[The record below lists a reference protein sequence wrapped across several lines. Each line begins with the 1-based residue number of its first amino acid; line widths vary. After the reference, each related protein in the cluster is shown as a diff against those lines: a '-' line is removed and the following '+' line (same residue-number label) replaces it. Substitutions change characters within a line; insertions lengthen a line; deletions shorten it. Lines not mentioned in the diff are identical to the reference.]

1 MSSATFAGQVA
12 IVTGGA
18 SGIGRAVSTRLAE
31 AAAQVMIVDSR
42 QEAITEALAEI
53 RASAGPDSIR
63 GLAADVRHPEDMAR
77 MREETVACWGRID
90 ILVACAG
97 IMRGVPGRPQTVR
110 DTPAEAW
117 DRVIDTN
124 LTGVFLSN
132 KAVLPIMQQQKSGNI
147 VNLSSTSGRRGLAFD
162 AAYCA
167 SKFGVIGLSESLAE
181 EVRPQGIRV
190 QVVLPEVVDTPML
203 DQNGPLPRP
212 AKMLTADQV
221 ADLIFHLL
229 RLPPDTVMLSPIL
242 RSLEPP
248 ATKTTTRRS
257 Q

>member
-1 MSSATFAGQVA
+1 MSSSTFADQVA

-18 SGIGRAVSTRLAE
+18 SGIGLAVSKRLVQAG
-31 AAAQVMIVDSR
+31 AQVMIVDSR
-42 QEAITEALAEI
+42 QEAITEAVAEI
-53 RASAGPDSIR
+53 GASAAPGSIR
-63 GLAADVRHPEDMAR
+63 GLALDVRHPEDMAR
-77 MREETVACWGRID
+77 MREETVASWGRID
-90 ILVACAG
+90 ILVAGAG

-110 DTPAEAW
+110 DTPADAW

-132 KAVLPIMQQQKSGNI
+132 KAVLPIMQEQKSGNI
-147 VNLSSTSGRRGLAFD
+147 INLSSTSGRRGLAFD

-190 QVVLPEVVDTPML
+190 QVVLPEAVDTPML

-212 AKMLTADQV
+212 ATMLTADQV
-221 ADLIFHLL
+221 ADLILHLL
-229 RLPPDTVMLSPIL
+229 RLPPDTVMLSPVL
-242 RSLEPP
+242 RSLELPK
-248 ATKTTTRRS
+248 TKTTTERS
-257 Q
+257 

>member
-1 MSSATFAGQVA
+1 MNSSTFAGQVA

-18 SGIGRAVSTRLAE
+18 SGIGLAVSRGLVQAG
-31 AAAQVMIVDSR
+31 AHVMIVDSR
-42 QEAITEALAEI
+42 QEAIAGAVAEI
-53 RASAGPDSIR
+53 GEGAAPDSIR
-63 GLAADVRHPEDMAR
+63 GLELDVRQPGDMAR
-77 MREETVACWGRID
+77 MREETLAGWGRID

-110 DTPAEAW
+110 DTPADAW

-132 KAVLPIMQQQKSGNI
+132 KAVLPVMQQQKSGNI
-147 VNLSSTSGRRGLAFD
+147 INLSSTSGRRGLAFD

-190 QVVLPEVVDTPML
+190 QVVLPEAVDTPML

-212 AKMLTADQV
+212 AAMLTADQV
-221 ADLIFHLL
+221 ADLILHLL
-229 RLPPDTVMLSPIL
+229 RLPPDTVMLSPVL
-242 RSLEPP
+242 RSLEFPM
-248 ATKTTTRRS
+248 TKTTKERS
-257 Q
+257 

>member
-1 MSSATFAGQVA
+1 MSSSTFTGQVA

-18 SGIGRAVSTRLAE
+18 SGIGLAVSQRLAQ
-31 AAAQVMIVDSR
+31 AGAQVMIVDSH
-42 QEAITEALAEI
+42 QEAIAGAVAEI
-53 RASAGPDSIR
+53 GASAAPESVR
-63 GLAADVRHPEDMAR
+63 GLALDVRHPDDMAR
-77 MREETVACWGRID
+77 MREETVASWGRID

-110 DTPAEAW
+110 DTPVDAW

-132 KAVLPIMQQQKSGNI
+132 NAVLPTMQKQKSGNI
-147 VNLSSTSGRRGLAFD
+147 VNLSSTSGRRGLALD

-190 QVVLPEVVDTPML
+190 QVVLPEMVDTPML

-212 AKMLTADQV
+212 ATMLTADQV
-221 ADLIFHLL
+221 ADLILHLL
-229 RLPPDTVMLSPIL
+229 RLPPDTVMLSPVL

-248 ATKTTTRRS
+248 TTKTTTRRS
-257 Q
+257 

>member
-1 MSSATFAGQVA
+1 MSSSTFAGQVA

-18 SGIGRAVSTRLAE
+18 SGIGLAVSTRLVQAG
-31 AAAQVMIVDSR
+31 AQVMIIDSR
-42 QEAITEALAEI
+42 QAAIEGAVAEI
-53 RASAGPDSIR
+53 GKKAVAGSIR
-63 GLAADVRHPEDMAR
+63 GLELDVRHPDDMAR
-77 MREETVACWGRID
+77 MREETVASWGRID
-90 ILVACAG
+90 ILVSCAG
-97 IMRGVPGRPQTVR
+97 ILRGVPGRPQTVR
-110 DTPAEAW
+110 DTPADAW

-132 KAVLPIMQQQKSGNI
+132 KAVLPIMQKQKSGNI
-147 VNLSSTSGRRGLAFD
+147 INLSSTSGRHGLAFD

-190 QVVLPEVVDTPML
+190 QVVLPEAVDTPML

-212 AKMLTADQV
+212 ATMLEADQV
-221 ADLIFHLL
+221 ADLILHLL
-229 RLPPDTVMLSPIL
+229 RLPPDTVMLSPVL

-248 ATKTTTRRS
+248 TTKKTKKRS
-257 Q
+257 

>member
-1 MSSATFAGQVA
+1 MSNSTFAGQVA

-18 SGIGRAVSTRLAE
+18 SGIGLAVSKRLVQAG
-31 AAAQVMIVDSR
+31 ALVMIVDSR
-42 QEAITEALAEI
+42 QEAIAGAEAEI
-53 RASAGPDSIR
+53 GASAARGSMR
-63 GLAADVRHPEDMAR
+63 GLALDVRLPRDMKR
-77 MREETVACWGRID
+77 MREETVANWGQID

-110 DTPAEAW
+110 DTSADAW

-132 KAVLPIMQQQKSGNI
+132 KAVLPVMLEQKSGNI
-147 VNLSSTSGRRGLAFD
+147 INLSSTSGRRGLAFD

-190 QVVLPEVVDTPML
+190 QVVLPEAVDTPML

-212 AKMLTADQV
+212 ATMLTADQV
-221 ADLIFHLL
+221 ADLILHLL
-229 RLPPDTVMLSPIL
+229 RLPPDTVMLSPVL

-248 ATKTTTRRS
+248 KTKTITERS
-257 Q
+257 

>member
-1 MSSATFAGQVA
+1 MSSASLAGQVA

-18 SGIGRAVSTRLAE
+18 SGIGLAVSKRLVQAGTL
-31 AAAQVMIVDSR
+31 VMIVDTR
-42 QEAITEALAEI
+42 QEAIERAVAEI
-53 RASAGPDSIR
+53 GASAARESIR
-63 GLAADVRHPEDMAR
+63 GLALDVRNPHDMAR
-77 MREETVACWGRID
+77 MREETVAGWGSID

-97 IMRGVPGRPQTVR
+97 IMRGVSGRPQTVR
-110 DTPAEAW
+110 DTSVDAW

-132 KAVLPIMQQQKSGNI
+132 KAVLPVMQEQKGGNI
-147 VNLSSTSGRRGLAFD
+147 INLSSTSGRRGLAFD

-181 EVRPQGIRV
+181 EVRPHGIRV

-212 AKMLTADQV
+212 ARMLTADQV
-221 ADLIFHLL
+221 ADLVVYLL
-229 RLPPDTVMLSPIL
+229 RLPPDTVMLSPVL
-242 RSLEPP
+242 RSLELPT
-248 ATKTTTRRS
+248 TKKTMQR
-257 Q
+257 

>member
-1 MSSATFAGQVA
+1 MNSSTFAGQVA

-18 SGIGRAVSTRLAE
+18 SGIGLAVSRGLVQAG
-31 AAAQVMIVDSR
+31 AHVMIVDSR
-42 QEAITEALAEI
+42 REAIAGAVAEI
-53 RASAGPDSIR
+53 GDGAAPDSIR
-63 GLAADVRHPEDMAR
+63 GLELDVRQPGDMAM
-77 MREETVACWGRID
+77 MREETLAGWGRID

-110 DTPAEAW
+110 DTPADAW

-132 KAVLPIMQQQKSGNI
+132 KAVLPVMQQQKSGNI
-147 VNLSSTSGRRGLAFD
+147 INLSSTSGRRGLAFD

-190 QVVLPEVVDTPML
+190 QVVLPEAVDTPML

-212 AKMLTADQV
+212 AAMLTADQV
-221 ADLIFHLL
+221 ADLILHLL
-229 RLPPDTVMLSPIL
+229 RLPPDTVMLSPVL
-242 RSLEPP
+242 RSLEFPT
-248 ATKTTTRRS
+248 TKTTTERS
-257 Q
+257 